1 MFDLSKYDYLIF
13 DCDGVIFNSNYLKS
27 KAFADALPSEP
38 YELVNSFVD
47 YHQKHGGIS
56 RYEKFRYYFREM
68 KKSPD
73 VEKESRNAIIRFAT
87 IVKKGLIECDYVPG
101 VLEFVKEANSLGI
114 PLFVVS
120 GSDEKELIDVFR
132 QRGILNLF
140 EKTYG
145 SPVNKEDNTAKVVKK
160 ISDRSRGC
168 FFGDSKSD
176 YVAASKYGLDFV
188 FVSGL
193 SEWEENN
200 KSNHSN
206 ETIKN
211 FLEICTTLQYA
222 M

>member
-1 MFDLSKYDYLIF
+1 MFDSSKYDYLIF
-13 DCDGVIFNSNYLKS
+13 DCDGVILNSNRLKS
-27 KAFADALPSEP
+27 KAFTDALPCEP
-38 YELVNSFVD
+38 NKLVHSFVD

-73 VEKESRNAIIRFAT
+73 VEKETRDAIIRFAT
-87 IVKKGLIECDYVPG
+87 IVKKGLIECTYVPG
-101 VLEFVKEANSLGI
+101 VLEFLKQTNLQGI

-120 GSDEKELIDVFR
+120 GSDEKELIYVFR

-140 EKTYG
+140 KHVYG
-145 SPVNKEDNTAKVVKK
+145 SPLNKNDNTEKVVQRIGAQKK
-160 ISDRSRGC
+160 GC

-176 YVAASKYGLDFV
+176 YSAASKYGLDFV

-200 KSNHSN
+200 KSNHTN

-211 FLEICTTLQYA
+211 FLEICTTLQ
-222 M
+222 